1 MPAPIARPT
10 ASHSARP
17 VAETEAAIEQASDER
32 AILILKHRQQWA
44 VIDRFRAESIRRA
57 LMSLETEKSDE
68 VMLLRRDADWL
79 LGYYKRQAESILDAQ
94 EGQRRAYGFDYR
106 QQQEESEE
114 DEAISERRRAI
125 LRSLEALRA
134 AEAHHAV
141 GGGGRC
147 DGAGAQR
154 GGYWVG
160 SPSILHDGEQ
170 FWMSYRRRRPPSME
184 AEQDW
189 RCAVAART
197 VFASRMFGTSTKMS

>member
-1 MPAPIARPT
+1 MAYDDAVWDKIRQDADRGLSPSKLAKLHSPVSRTAIIRRAKLEDWKNTRASIDARAHGKADGIALGQT
-10 ASHSARP
+10 D
-17 VAETEAAIEQASDER
+17 AETEAAIEQASDER

-125 LRSLEALRA
+125 LRSLEVS
-134 AEAHHAV
+134 E
-141 GGGGRC
+141 
-147 DGAGAQR
+147 
-154 GGYWVG
+154 
-160 SPSILHDGEQ
+160 
-170 FWMSYRRRRPPSME
+170 PPK
-184 AEQDW
+184 
-189 RCAVAART
+189 RITR
-197 VFASRMFGTSTKMS
+197 